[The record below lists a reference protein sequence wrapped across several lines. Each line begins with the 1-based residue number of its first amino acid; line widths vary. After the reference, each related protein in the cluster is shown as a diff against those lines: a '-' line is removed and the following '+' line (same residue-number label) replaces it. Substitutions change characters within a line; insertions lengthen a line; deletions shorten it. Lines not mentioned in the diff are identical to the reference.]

1 MRRMMQEPMSESYT
15 KNTNPKMK
23 ERETG
28 NCGKGEF
35 YCPRPNK
42 RKVPREIAQKKTFN
56 FSRFDIE

>member
-1 MRRMMQEPMSESYT
+1 MSESYT
-15 KNTNPKMK
+15 ENTNPKMK

-56 FSRFDIE
+56 FSPFDIE